1 VETLI
6 EKTSISNPWILFL
19 TCNGPCPLL
28 TWSIY
33 LTNMLWTMNI
43 FGMVK
48 ISLLIKLVKIS
59 FPL

>member
-1 VETLI
+1 
-6 EKTSISNPWILFL
+6 
-19 TCNGPCPLL
+19 LL